1 MASSMTPETA
11 TGYGFTHGQA
21 SGNRVVGG
29 EGRLP
34 EADPVDVSLGGTPV
48 WVVGVPLED
57 DTAWVVAYG
66 DGRVDAFRLDGES
79 GEVEPWLTAPDS
91 LPPGAPPAVAVEGD
105 RLELITAP
113 GGRGSPL
120 THPVRGAA
128 GLLGVTP
135 DGALFAEPGESPA
148 LSVLPDARLVQSKS
162 GAVAVLSSPTDRY
175 AHGVLGDGLEAGGI
189 GVLGPGGGGYELDV
203 EIQPESGGVFEAL
216 APLWFDPDGTG
227 AEEEELLAVAESV
240 AGVGTRISVYSP
252 DGALVAAG
260 PFVGAP
266 QKWRH
271 LIAAGPFEPNGEI
284 ELAATRT
291 PHVGGTTEFY
301 RLDRES
307 GELELA
313 ATGTGY
319 PSHTIYSRNLDAAT
333 AGDLDGD
340 GAWEL
345 LVPNANYNGLVALRH
360 TKNGVESAW
369 DLPMTS
375 SLGTNIAAT
384 ADKRG
389 RIAVA
394 AGSLDGNLRIWR

>member
-11 TGYGFTHGQA
+11 TVYGFTHGQA
-21 SGNRVVGG
+21 SGNRVVDG

-34 EADPVDVSLGGTPV
+34 EAEPVDVSLGGTPV

-66 DGRVDAFRLDGES
+66 DGRVDAFRLDGKS

-91 LPPGAPPAVAVEGD
+91 LPPGAPPAVAVERD

-113 GGRGSPL
+113 GGQGSRP
-120 THPVRGAA
+120 THPVRGEA
-128 GLLGVTP
+128 GLLGVTQ
-135 DGALFAEPGESPA
+135 DGALFAEPGESPS
-148 LSVLPDARLVQSKS
+148 LSVLPDARLVQSES

-175 AHGVLGDGLEAGGI
+175 VNGVLGDGLEAGGI

-216 APLWFDPDGTG
+216 APLWFSPRSAD
-227 AEEEELLAVAESV
+227 AEEELLAVTESAE
-240 AGVGTRISVYSP
+240 GVGTRISVYSP

-271 LIAAGPFEPNGEI
+271 LIAAGPFGPNGEI

-301 RLDRES
+301 RLDHKS

-313 ATGTGY
+313 ATGKGY

-340 GAWEL
+340 GVWEL

-360 TKNGVESAW
+360 TKNGVERAW

-384 ADKRG
+384 TDEAG
-389 RIAVA
+389 RVAVA
-394 AGSLDGNLRIWR
+394 VGTLDGNLRIWR

>member
-1 MASSMTPETA
+1 MASSMTPDTA
-11 TGYGFTHGQA
+11 AIYGYTYGQA
-21 SGNRVVGG
+21 SGNRVVDG

-34 EADPVDVSLGGTPV
+34 EAEPVDVSLSGTPV
-48 WVVGVPLED
+48 WVVGVPLEN

-66 DGRVDAFRLDGES
+66 DGRVDAFRIDGER
-79 GEVEPWLTAPDS
+79 GEVEPWLTAPDR

-113 GGRGSPL
+113 GGRGSRP
-120 THPVRGAA
+120 THPVRGEA
-128 GLLGVTP
+128 GLIGVTS
-135 DGALFAEPGESPA
+135 DGALFAEPGEVSS
-148 LSVLPDARLVQSKS
+148 LSVLPDARIVQSS
-162 GAVAVLSSPTDRY
+162 DGSVSVLSSPTDRY
-175 AHGVLGDGLEAGGI
+175 VHGVLGDGLEAGGI

-216 APLWFDPDGTG
+216 APLWFRPGEDGAG
-227 AEEEELLAVAESV
+227 EELLAVTESAED
-240 AGVGTRISVYSP
+240 VGSRISIYSP

-260 PFVGAP
+260 PFVDEP

-271 LIAAGPFEPNGEI
+271 LIAAGPFGPNGEI

-301 RLDRES
+301 RLNRES
-307 GELELA
+307 GVLELA
-313 ATGTGY
+313 ATGPGY

-345 LVPNANYNGLVALRH
+345 LVPNASYNGLVALRH
-360 TKNGVESAW
+360 TENGVERAW
-369 DLPMTS
+369 DLPTTSS

-384 ADKRG
+384 TDREG

-394 AGSLDGNLRIWR
+394 VGTLDGNLRIWR